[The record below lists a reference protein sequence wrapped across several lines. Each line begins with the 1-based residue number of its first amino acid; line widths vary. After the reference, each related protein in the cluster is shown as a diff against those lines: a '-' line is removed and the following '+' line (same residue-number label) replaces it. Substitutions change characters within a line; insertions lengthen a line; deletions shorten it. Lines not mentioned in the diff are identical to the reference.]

1 MAIPHLLPCC
11 GYLPWRS
18 RGLNTDSWRPPW
30 GQSSRSLGEFEGPL
44 SAKSIYS
51 MTSKWSSSNSK
62 QVAVFPSRRI
72 QINLLDEQVAEL
84 AVPEGSKIFST
95 RLLCASR
102 RSNFFGFDSYAK
114 RIRCLGLHQFG
125 AESVMLYVPDS
136 KSKSKTR
143 VTVPTSSPKRSLST
157 IASNF
162 SGQASPAQVHKKK
175 SIGLL

>member
-1 MAIPHLLPCC
+1 MEVERFKHRELAPTVGP
-11 GYLPWRS
+11 
-18 RGLNTDSWRPPW
+18 
-30 GQSSRSLGEFEGPL
+30 SSRSSGKFEGPL

-62 QVAVFPSRRI
+62 QVVVFLSRRN
-72 QINLLDEQVAEL
+72 QINLLDEQVTEL

-102 RSNFFGFDSYAK
+102 RSNFFFGFDSHAR

-125 AESVMLYVPDS
+125 AESVMLSIPDS

-143 VTVPTSSPKRSLST
+143 VTVPTPSPKRSLST

-162 SGQASPAQVHKKK
+162 SGQASPLGKHHLHRFIKKEYWTLVK
-175 SIGLL
+175 